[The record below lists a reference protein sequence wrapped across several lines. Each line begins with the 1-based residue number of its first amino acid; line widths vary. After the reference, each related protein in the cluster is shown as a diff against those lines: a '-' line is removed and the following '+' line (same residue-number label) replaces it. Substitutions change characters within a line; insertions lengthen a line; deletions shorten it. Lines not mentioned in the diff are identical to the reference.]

1 MTFSHAA
8 ILAAG
13 VCAALAAPAAA
24 QSREQRQMM
33 ADIRIL
39 QEQSQTL
46 QNLINQLN
54 EALKTVNARLDEQAN
69 ANRKAFADQKLT
81 IDTLSSDLRV
91 VREKVDD
98 NNVRIGSL
106 TLELE
111 SLRRMV
117 QQVGTAP
124 VSTEA
129 SKDAPVTTEP
139 VAGGAPDAAPA
150 PSGPP
155 ALGTSPQRAWDTAW
169 SDYTAGQYD
178 LAVLGF
184 EAYIR
189 DFPTSDQADDAQVFI
204 GKALQL
210 DGKCEQALL
219 AFEKAIRSYPGGNKV
234 PDAYFESG
242 VCLQNLGQIDKAR
255 DAFNTVVKDHPESDA
270 ARLAKQRL
278 PQLPKSD

>member
-1 MTFSHAA
+1 MRLSHAA

-13 VCAALAAPAAA
+13 VCTALAAPAAA

-39 QEQSQTL
+39 QEQSQVL

-54 EALKTVNARLDEQAN
+54 EALKTVNGRLDEQAST
-69 ANRKAFADQKLT
+69 NRKAFADQKLT
-81 IDTLSSDLRV
+81 IDALSSDVRI

-111 SLRRMV
+111 SLRRTV
-117 QQVGTAP
+117 QQMATAP
-124 VSTEA
+124 VATEA
-129 SKDAPVTTEP
+129 SKGAPAGEPPAGSSPDAP
-139 VAGGAPDAAPA
+139 PA

-155 ALGTSPQRAWDTAW
+155 ALGMSPQRAWETAW
-169 SDYTAGQYD
+169 SDYTAAQYD

-189 DFPTSDQADDAQVFI
+189 DFPTSDQADEAQLYI
-204 GKALQL
+204 GRSLRL
-210 DGKCEQALL
+210 DGKCDLAITAL
-219 AFEKAIRSYPGGNKV
+219 EKVIRSYPTANAV
-234 PDAYFESG
+234 ADAHYESG
-242 VCLQNLGQIDKAR
+242 LCYQNLGEIEKAR
-255 DAFNTVVKDHPESDA
+255 TAFNAVIKSHPDSTA
-270 ARLAKQRL
+270 AGLAKQRL

>member
-1 MTFSHAA
+1 MKISHAA
-8 ILAAG
+8 MLAVA
-13 VCAALAAPAAA
+13 VCAALARPAVA

-46 QNLINQLN
+46 QNLINQLS
-54 EALKTVNARLDEQAN
+54 EALKAVNTRLDDQTN

-111 SLRRMV
+111 SLRRSV
-117 QQVGTAP
+117 QQMSTAP

-129 SKDAPVTTEP
+129 SKDAPAGGQATAGGTTE
-139 VAGGAPDAAPA
+139 AAPA

-155 ALGTSPQRAWDTAW
+155 VLGMSPVRAWETAW

-189 DFPTSDQADDAQVFI
+189 EFPTSDRADDAQLLI

-210 DGKCEQALL
+210 DGKCEPALL

-234 PDAYFESG
+234 PEAYFESG
-242 VCLQNLGQIDKAR
+242 VCFQNLGQIDKAR
-255 DAFNTVVKDHPESDA
+255 DAFNTVIKNFPDSDA
-270 ARLAKQRL
+270 ANLAKQRL
-278 PQLPKSD
+278 PQLPKA